1 MRESPIDLSSEGSS
15 DEIDLSVAKKR
26 RFHRQLKHY
35 DVDLAQ
41 VGDIVMAT
49 ALKLDHPR
57 YRSGD
62 IDPGYI
68 FFGLV
73 KSSEAKTVDVAWSEV
88 EVGHVQAKVK
98 RGKDEVDYMGMIC
111 VSRSLVTVVVKYDQT
126 NLDKLNHFI
135 RAAIYAEFF
144 FMRNVGWKRI
154 QRY

>member
-1 MRESPIDLSSEGSS
+1 M
-15 DEIDLSVAKKR
+15 
-26 RFHRQLKHY
+26 
-35 DVDLAQ
+35 
-41 VGDIVMAT
+41 
-49 ALKLDHPR
+49 
-57 YRSGD
+57 
-62 IDPGYI
+62 
-68 FFGLV
+68 

-111 VSRSLVTVVVKYDQT
+111 VSRSLVTVVVKYNQT

-135 RAAIYAEFF
+135 WAAIYAEFF